1 MWAGE
6 MGGNLLDLLTK
17 HFLAFLV
24 QMFNMHAN
32 ESILYVSYP
41 VKKTHPV
48 LTSATALETLLN
60 VHTVVEEDF
69 LCNSM

>member
-1 MWAGE
+1 MSCPFFKVSSRDAKSPPYGGGGEKVWAGE

-41 VKKTHPV
+41 VRKT
-48 LTSATALETLLN
+48 LIQY
-60 VHTVVEEDF
+60 
-69 LCNSM
+69 